1 MSGWA
6 TRVTARLLVV
16 LVGGAVG
23 NADAGD
29 DRLLRALVQA
39 IATALHGRQELLE
52 IDLERREDPVGPV
65 LHLEPRLARLPARIL
80 DDVLRLPL
88 GELHDL
94 GLRCLADGLLACLPE
109 EAVGLALRLGE
120 HLLAL
125 LYDPARLL
133 DLLGDRR
140 PHLVEDVVDLL
151 AVDANLVGQRHGL
164 RVVNEVVELVDE
176 NEYVHWL
183 LFLRIFRGSRP
194 TLREKLG
201 EPLGYALGHEAVHLS
216 AEGCDLLHAAG

>member
-94 GLRCLADGLLACLPE
+94 GLRCLADGLPAGPPPQPVGRAPRPRAQLR
-109 EAVGLALRLGE
+109 AV
-120 HLLAL
+120 
-125 LYDPARLL
+125 
-133 DLLGDRR
+133 
-140 PHLVEDVVDLL
+140 
-151 AVDANLVGQRHGL
+151 
-164 RVVNEVVELVDE
+164 
-176 NEYVHWL
+176 
-183 LFLRIFRGSRP
+183 
-194 TLREKLG
+194 
-201 EPLGYALGHEAVHLS
+201 
-216 AEGCDLLHAAG
+216 